1 MAKIA
6 DYLSES
12 EILAQLAEEAAELAQ
27 AALKLRRAI
36 DGTNPTP
43 KNREECVES
52 LVEEYADVAVC
63 ANALED
69 SYFNFVPY
77 YYDKKKERWL
87 KRLQKNKAAKT
98 DKVDAV
104 EVVRCKDCVNARPL
118 NMEDS
123 EESCYIDGCVWCIER
138 QTGMMPDEYCS
149 DGERKVGDE

>member
-1 MAKIA
+1 MAKIT

-43 KNREECVES
+43 KNREECIED

-63 ANALED
+63 VNALED
-69 SYFNFVPY
+69 SYFNFVPF

-87 KRLQKNKAAKT
+87 KRLQENGAPKT
-98 DKVDAV
+98 DGADAGEIV
-104 EVVRCKDCVNARPL
+104 HCKDCVYYGNHPNGLCYAWTEPKD
-118 NMEDS
+118 NSKGYTGDVHCVEPYDFC
-123 EESCYIDGCVWCIER
+123 SC
-138 QTGMMPDEYCS
+138 
-149 DGERKVGDE
+149 GERRC